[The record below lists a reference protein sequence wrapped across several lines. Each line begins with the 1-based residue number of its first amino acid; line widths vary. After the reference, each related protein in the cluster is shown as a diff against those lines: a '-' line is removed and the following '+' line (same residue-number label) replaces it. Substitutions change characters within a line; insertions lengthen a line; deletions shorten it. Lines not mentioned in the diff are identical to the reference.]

1 MLRTFVGAGLRG
13 KGATPGAP
21 EERCRFVE
29 MTSLARFG
37 ARFVGAAVAVS
48 LTVGTAACKPDA
60 GGKPAVSRGGT
71 PAPTAT
77 ATGKAPTRPT
87 GSVPVQGSVTAT
99 APAAATSAAAPEVP
113 TGLTSATFAEVVPA
127 KPGLVAVKDMG
138 PIRQNARVGGR
149 DGGQS
154 TRYGN
159 KSVWIFADTTL
170 QNPWGFLSNSV
181 AGTTDLKAS
190 DGIDLRSSNGFTIDN
205 SHPPL
210 ETVPR
215 TAAEKAFE
223 KAHAAP
229 PGGCKGIGDTFCG
242 ASFGFWPG
250 PIFADPVRHR
260 VLFTYGKLCRG
271 GQPGTTCS
279 GPLGKGLGM
288 GIGAIDM
295 RTGTVTRLTTST
307 GATSTSVEGNDPT
320 IFFPPG
326 TTGAGSGAG
335 LVVDDTAYLYGQCDY
350 FDCAVARVALGSIAD
365 RSAWRWYNGS
375 TWVADSKAAKKVGA
389 QPGAAG
395 NTVFHSAA
403 LRGYVDV
410 YMPYGHNEVWYRVG
424 ASPFGPWSGGVKLM
438 TTAGD
443 PARPNYSLYGHPEFA
458 EKNGAVQY
466 LSYFNGRTGAQHL
479 IRWEMRIG

>member
-1 MLRTFVGAGLRG
+1 M
-13 KGATPGAP
+13 
-21 EERCRFVE
+21 
-29 MTSLARFG
+29 
-37 ARFVGAAVAVS
+37 
-48 LTVGTAACKPDA
+48 GTAACKPDTVA
-60 GGKPAVSRGGT
+60 RPAVSAGST
-71 PAPTAT
+71 AQPATTVPSATAKAVTGSASASGLAT
-77 ATGKAPTRPT
+77 AT
-87 GSVPVQGSVTAT
+87 VPS
-99 APAAATSAAAPEVP
+99 PAASATVP
-113 TGLTSATFAEVVPA
+113 RLPAGLTSATFGAKAPA
-127 KPGLVAVKDMG
+127 KPGLVAIKDMG
-138 PIRQNARVGGR
+138 PIQQNARVGGR

-154 TRYGN
+154 TSYGN

-181 AGTTDLKAS
+181 AGTTDLTAS

-205 SHPPL
+205 SQTPL

-229 PGGCKGIGDTFCG
+229 AGGCKSSGDDFCG

-271 GQPGTTCS
+271 GRTGTTCS
-279 GPLGKGLGM
+279 GSLGKGLGM
-288 GIGAIDM
+288 GIGALDM
-295 RTGTVTRLTTST
+295 NTGAVTRLTTST

-350 FDCAVARVALGSIAD
+350 FDCAIARVALGSITD

-395 NTVFHSAA
+395 NTVFYSAA
-403 LRGYVDV
+403 LKGYIDV
-410 YMPYGHNEVWYRVG
+410 YMPYGSNEVWYRVG

-438 TTAGD
+438 TTVGD
-443 PARPNYSLYGHPEFA
+443 TAQPNYSLYGHAEFA

-466 LSYFNGRTGAQHL
+466 LSYFNGKTGAQHL
-479 IRWEMRIG
+479 IRWEMKIG